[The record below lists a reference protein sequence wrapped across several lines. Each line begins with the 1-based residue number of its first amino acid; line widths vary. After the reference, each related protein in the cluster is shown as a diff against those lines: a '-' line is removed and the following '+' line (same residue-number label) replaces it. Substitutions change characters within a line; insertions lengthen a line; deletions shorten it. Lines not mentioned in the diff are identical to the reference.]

1 MNAYTTI
8 EESKQLIEAGLD
20 VNTAD
25 MHYIICIRDLEVK
38 AYVSSNHSNFKR
50 RLYQSA

>member
-25 MHYIICIRDLEVK
+25 GYFRHK
-38 AYVSSNHSNFKR
+38 
-50 RLYQSA
+50 